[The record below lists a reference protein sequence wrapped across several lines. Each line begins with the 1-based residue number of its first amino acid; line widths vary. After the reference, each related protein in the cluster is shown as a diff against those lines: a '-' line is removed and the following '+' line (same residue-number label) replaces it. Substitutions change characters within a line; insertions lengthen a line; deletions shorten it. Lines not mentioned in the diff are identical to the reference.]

1 MKENSVMNP
10 KPQGSGVKTSR
21 AFTLIELLV
30 VIAIIAILASM
41 LLPALGK
48 AKAKAWQANCAS
60 NLRQMG
66 IAFSLYAGENNDL
79 FPNYTGIKSDG
90 NLADPTSA
98 ADRYLL
104 WFEQL
109 RRLITTENRSV
120 TNFPVWDCPAARSI
134 IDRYTRQRKLAYSGD
149 LLSYGFNYSNLGN
162 DFKGLFGVRM
172 RVTHASVQNPSE
184 TIVVA
189 DSLSDR
195 ELARSGANLFY
206 SGVLWGSVIAP
217 KDYFDGQTGYTIAD
231 QHSKRGN
238 VLFADTSV
246 RACLS
251 TNLNRQIRSG
261 GRATPDYWWDGD
273 GFKRSDRDPG
283 FKD

>member
-1 MKENSVMNP
+1 MKP
-10 KPQGSGVKTSR
+10 KSCGPGVRTQT

-66 IAFSLYAGENNDL
+66 IAFSLYAGDNNDL

-90 NLADPTSA
+90 SLADPTSA

-162 DFKGLFGVRM
+162 DFKGMFGVRM
-172 RVTHASVQNPSE
+172 RVTHASVKNPSE
-184 TIVVA
+184 TIVAA

-195 ELARSGANLFY
+195 ELARSQVSIFY
-206 SGVLWGSVIAP
+206 PGVLWGSVIAP
-217 KDYFDGQTGYTIAD
+217 KDYFDAQTGYTIAD
-231 QHSKRGN
+231 QHTKRRGN

-246 RACLS
+246 RASLS

-273 GFKRSDRDPG
+273 GLKRSDRDQG
-283 FKD
+283 YKD